1 MEYSIKHNKQW
12 FPSEEVWVNLIYD
25 NDEKKFLSWF
35 EPIIENACLP
45 CNDDYILFLFYNKII
60 FYNQIRIKKIT
71 VENTKLNHINSK

>member
-1 MEYSIKHNKQW
+1 MKK
-12 FPSEEVWVNLIYD
+12 FGVNLIYD
-25 NDEKKFLSWF
+25 NDEKKYLSCF

-71 VENTKLNHINSK
+71 AENTKLNHINSK